1 MTLTSSAWRIPPGKR
16 GINPV
21 LHQASTSVVGSNS
34 PPLRQKALWGS
45 MWGTAAMNFTGW
57 ALLDWCKLPCS
68 EGKRLS
74 VAQVCHCLTT
84 TGAVAQAEV
93 WLGWKADCLSA
104 WRAHQ
109 QALQVSE
116 ALDHP
121 KEYRQVFPLCVIS
134 TVWANAYWLEPIVCL
149 LCPPHWRRRS
159 LGLLLH
165 TEVQR
170 LFPVLPVSCSLHG
183 PQRVK
188 SLKLYAVLHSAGNY
202 ICMTF
207 KMQEPLLLRWRCK
220 CWIKNNPQVV

>member
-1 MTLTSSAWRIPPGKR
+1 M
-16 GINPV
+16 
-21 LHQASTSVVGSNS
+21 LHQASTSVVDSNS

-45 MWGTAAMNFTGW
+45 MWGTAARNFTGW

-84 TGAVAQAEV
+84 TGAVAQVEV

-104 WRAHQ
+104 RRAHQ
-109 QALQVSE
+109 QALRVSE

-121 KEYRQVFPLCVIS
+121 KEYRRGFPLCVIS
-134 TVWANAYWLEPIVCL
+134 TLWANSYWLEPVSL
-149 LCPPHWRRRS
+149 SFVPPPRWRRHS

-165 TEVQR
+165 TEGQR
-170 LFPVLPVSCSLHG
+170 LFPLLPVSCSLHG
-183 PQRVK
+183 SQRVK

-202 ICMTF
+202 PCMSF

-220 CWIKNNPQVV
+220 CWIRNNPQVV